1 MITPHVANIPRFMER
16 RIGGL
21 AAKNWELYAAGEKMA
36 TEVDVDAGY

>member
-1 MITPHVANIPRFMER
+1 MER

-21 AAKNWELYAAGEKMA
+21 AAKNWELFAAGEKMA